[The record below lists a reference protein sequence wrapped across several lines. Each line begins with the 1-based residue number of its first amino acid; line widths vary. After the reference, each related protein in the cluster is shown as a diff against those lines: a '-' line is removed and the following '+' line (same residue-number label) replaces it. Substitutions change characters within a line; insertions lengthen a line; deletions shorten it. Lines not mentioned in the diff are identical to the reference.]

1 MTASPAV
8 SAVAWRPIVAT
19 AALDVLL
26 HMPFLSGYGWHR
38 DEFYYLGAGRRLAWG
53 FPDTAPATPALAHVT
68 EALFGPSVEGL
79 RFVAALA
86 GAAVVVLT
94 GLVARELGGD
104 RRAQAVACALALAT
118 PVLFGA
124 CALFQTV
131 PFDQVVWAALF
142 WLAVRLV
149 RTEDRRLWLGIGVVA
164 GVGWLTKQTVV
175 CPLGTLAVAMLV
187 WRRDL
192 LRGPWPWLAAGGAIV
207 LGAPNFWWQASH
219 GFPMQRFVA
228 TQQALHPE
236 RFARSSF
243 VGGQLV
249 LLGPVLLPVALAGLH
264 ELFGRPPFRVLG
276 WVVVGTFGALLAAGG
291 KAYYAGP
298 LYVLLMA
305 AGALAVSGFARTTR
319 RRVAVGS
326 LVAASFLGTLP
337 FTTAALPVR
346 TMIDTRLYTVRAEFA
361 EMLGWDDLVDTVA
374 GVWNAL
380 PATDRD
386 RALIMTR
393 SYGEAGAIEV
403 LGAARGLPF
412 PASGHDAWFFW
423 KPARDPA
430 VLIGV
435 GVESVCR
442 AFFRDVRQVATTDN
456 RFGVP
461 NQSRGLPVFVCRD
474 PTRSLVEHWDEV
486 AFFA

>member
-1 MTASPAV
+1 MTASPAA
-8 SAVAWRPIVAT
+8 SAIAWRPIVAT

-26 HMPFLSGYGWHR
+26 HVLFSSGYGWHR

-53 FPDTAPATPALAHVT
+53 FPDVAPVTPALAHVT
-68 EALFGPSVEGL
+68 EALFGPSVRGL
-79 RFVAALA
+79 RLVAALA
-86 GAAVVVLT
+86 GGVVVVLA
-94 GLVARELGGD
+94 GLVARELGAD
-104 RRAQAVACALALAT
+104 RPAQAVACALVLAT

-124 CALFQTV
+124 STLFQTV

-142 WLAVRLV
+142 WLTARLL

-164 GVGWLTKQTVV
+164 GTGLLTKQTIV
-175 CPLGTLAVAMLV
+175 CPLGALATAMLV

-192 LRGPWPWLAAGGAIV
+192 LRGPWPWAAAGLAIV
-207 LGAPNFWWQASH
+207 LGAPNVWWQASH

-236 RFARSSF
+236 RFARSTF

-249 LLGPVLLPVALAGLH
+249 LLGPVLLPIALAGLR
-264 ELFGRPPFRVLG
+264 ELFVRPPFRVLG
-276 WVVVGTFGALLAAGG
+276 WVVAGTFGALLAAAG

-298 LYVLLMA
+298 LAVPLMA
-305 AGALAVSGFARTTR
+305 AGALAVSRWARTAR
-319 RRVAVGS
+319 RRSVLAG

-337 FTTAALPVR
+337 FMAAALPVR
-346 TMIDTRLYTVRAEFA
+346 TMIDTRIYTVRAEFA

-380 PATDRD
+380 PASDRD
-386 RALIMTR
+386 RTLILTR

-403 LGAARGLPF
+403 LGAPRGLPF

-423 KPARDPA
+423 KPPRDPA
-430 VLIGV
+430 VVIGI

-442 AFFRDVRQVATTDN
+442 AFFRDVRQVATIDN

-474 PTRSLVEHWDEV
+474 PMRSLVEHWDEV